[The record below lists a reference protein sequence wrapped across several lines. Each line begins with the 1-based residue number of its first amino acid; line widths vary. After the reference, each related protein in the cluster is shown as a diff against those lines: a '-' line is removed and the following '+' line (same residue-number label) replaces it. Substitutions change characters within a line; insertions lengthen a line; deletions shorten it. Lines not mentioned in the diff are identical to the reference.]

1 MGYDS
6 LVDSPQPY
14 GDHLKRR
21 KPAAPLESGHAFDDE
36 LASHSHVG
44 RCLAGRGRKGVVGR
58 ALGLCPLGVV
68 DACQT
73 RGVQSSLHAHNIM
86 ASRSQVGCSLNP
98 RENEVLSL

>member
-44 RCLAGRGRKGVVGR
+44 RCLAGRGREGVVGR

-68 DACQT
+68 DESNT
-73 RGVQSSLHAHNIM
+73 RRASLTGTALAARVFATQVQ
-86 ASRSQVGCSLNP
+86 
-98 RENEVLSL
+98 